1 MARIESVK
9 FQPHRASVDEAKVL
23 WTSATPGGKVSA
35 LPQLCWRSGEPWR
48 EANLWAYERSV
59 VHHKHPRTVLSDAAA
74 LLGYAKW
81 LEETDTRWWDF
92 PARKSDRCL
101 HRYRGHLIDARDKS
115 QLSPSTASQRMR
127 VVVSFYRW
135 LKEQGLLS
143 VECPMWR
150 ERVIGINVPDAFGFD
165 RTLTVRSTDLAIP
178 NRPAPGEGLE
188 DGLLPVSTV
197 DRDALLAFALQ
208 HASEELFLLL
218 TLGFY
223 TGMRLGTLA
232 DLKAS
237 TLANAVPDPGSPHL
251 CKLAIGPGAHPSVAT
266 KFGVTGQVWIPLA
279 LLNRV
284 QEYMHSPRRLQREA
298 IAESGNKELVFLTKH
313 GNPYAQRGANQ
324 SVAVNVE
331 MSSLRRKAGDAGLQ
345 MAAHFRFHQSRCT
358 FATELARTALK
369 LGNATCAVAIVKQA
383 LLHRHESSSLAYIKF
398 VERTPI
404 KIEAANEFTR
414 AFLGLFREI
423 GD

>member
-1 MARIESVK
+1 MARLESVV
-9 FQPHRASVDEAKVL
+9 FQPHRVKVESNRL
-23 WTSATPGGKVSA
+23 IWTSTTPSWKVND

-48 EANLWAYERSV
+48 EANLWAYEGAV
-59 VHHKHPRTVLSDAAA
+59 VEHKHPRTVLSNASA
-74 LLGYAKW
+74 LLSYARW
-81 LEETDTRWWDF
+81 LEDTNTLWWDF
-92 PARKSDRCL
+92 PARKADRCL
-101 HRYRGHLIDARDKS
+101 HRYRGHLIDARDNS
-115 QLSPSTASQRMR
+115 HLSPSTVSQRMR

-135 LKEQGLLS
+135 LKQQGLLS
-143 VECPMWR
+143 VECPTWR
-150 ERVIGINVPDAFGFD
+150 ERVIGINVPDAFGFN

-197 DRDALLAFALQ
+197 DRDALLTFALQ

-218 TLGFY
+218 SLGFY

-232 DLKAS
+232 DLKVS
-237 TLANAVPDPGSPHL
+237 TLSNAVPDPCCPHL
-251 CKLAIGPGAHPSVAT
+251 YKLAVGPGAHPSVAT

-279 LLNRV
+279 LLNRM
-284 QEYMHSPRRLQREA
+284 QEYARSARRLQREVLA
-298 IAESGNKELVFLTKH
+298 GSDKKELVFLTKY
-313 GNPYAQRGANQ
+313 GNYYAQRGANK

-331 MSSLRRKAGDAGLQ
+331 MSSLRKKACDAGLQ

-358 FATELARTALK
+358 FATELARTALTI
-369 LGNATCAVAIVKQA
+369 GNAACAVAIVKQA

-423 GD
+423 GA

>member
-1 MARIESVK
+1 MARLESVV
-9 FQPHRASVDEAKVL
+9 FQPHRVTVESNL
-23 WTSATPGGKVSA
+23 LIWTATTPGWKVND
-35 LPQLCWRSGEPWR
+35 LPQLCWDSGKPWR
-48 EANLWAYERSV
+48 EANLWAYESAV
-59 VHHKHPRTVLSDAAA
+59 VEHKHPRTVLCNAAA

-81 LEETDTRWWDF
+81 LEETNTRWWDF

-101 HRYRGHLIDARDKS
+101 YRYRGYLIDARDKS
-115 QLSPSTASQRMR
+115 QLSSSTVSQRMR
-127 VVVSFYRW
+127 VVVRFYRW
-135 LKEQGLLS
+135 LKEKGLLS
-143 VECPMWR
+143 VECSMWR

-197 DRDALLAFALQ
+197 DRDALLAFSLK
-208 HASEELFLLL
+208 HSSEELFLLL

-232 DLKAS
+232 DLKVS
-237 TLANAVPDPGSPHL
+237 TLANAVPDPGCPHL
-251 CKLAIGPGAHPSVAT
+251 YKMAVGPGAHPSVAT

-279 LLNRV
+279 LLDRMR
-284 QEYMHSPRRLQREA
+284 EYVCSARRLQREA
-298 IAESGNKELVFLTKH
+298 LAKPENKELVFITKY
-313 GNPYAQRGANQ
+313 GNPYAQRGANK

-331 MSSLRRKAGDAGLQ
+331 MSSLRKKAVAMGFQ
-345 MAAHFRFHQSRCT
+345 MQTYFRFHQSRCT

-369 LGNATCAVAIVKQA
+369 HGNATEAIAIVKQA

-398 VERTPI
+398 VERTPV

-414 AFLGLFREI
+414 AFLGLFDNAR
-423 GD
+423 G